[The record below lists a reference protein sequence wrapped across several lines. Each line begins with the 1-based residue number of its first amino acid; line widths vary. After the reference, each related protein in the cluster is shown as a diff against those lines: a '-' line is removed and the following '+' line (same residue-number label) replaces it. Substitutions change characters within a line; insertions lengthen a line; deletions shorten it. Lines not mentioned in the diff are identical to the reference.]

1 MVRSFLGSGRRVV
14 AAVACLV
21 GVSACG
27 HLGMGGPAAAD
38 ALIAFHNE
46 SLDQADVYA
55 VAPGSE
61 FQRIGTVFPG
71 RVDTLRVRSSMLAT
85 GSGVNIVARLLAR
98 SNTPSSGNIP
108 LHSGDMYDVTL
119 TTDGRTLNA
128 LPSR

>member
-1 MVRSFLGSGRRVV
+1 
-14 AAVACLV
+14 
-21 GVSACG
+21 
-27 HLGMGGPAAAD
+27 MGGPAAAD